1 MVSSTLWFVVELDG
15 VLNVIAVCVLKFSV
29 DSLRLFPFLVLV
41 VSKHLVKGVVKVPN
55 FSPVGLL
62 WFSVNTFHRIDFKKL
77 ENWLI
82 H

>member
-1 MVSSTLWFVVELDG
+1 MYIIAVG
-15 VLNVIAVCVLKFSV
+15 VLKLSV
-29 DSLRLFPFLVLV
+29 ESLWLFPFFVLV
-41 VSKHLVKGVVKVPN
+41 GSKHLVKGVVKVPN

-62 WFSVNTFHRIDFKKL
+62 WFSVNTFHKIDFKKL